1 MKTTLRDS
9 LKRTGNGTSPELLAT
24 ITLPTPLQ
32 KAEKTRDKSSERESV
47 PTHFSDR
54 NSDTEKETS
63 NMTAEQQAQQAQQS
77 QLNQMAAFQA
87 FMQQQQKPPSIDQL
101 VAPAALQGLA
111 LMQKINGALDAYE
124 ASVEVPSFSEELLSV
139 AAKTAIVAVVVG
151 GVVVGTVA
159 IVQAMA
165 PTPL

>member
-1 MKTTLRDS
+1 VKTTLRDS

-24 ITLPTPLQ
+24 ITPPTPLQ

-63 NMTAEQQAQQAQQS
+63 NMTAEQLQAQQS
-77 QLNQMAAFQA
+77 QQQMAAFQA

>member
-9 LKRTGNGTSPELLAT
+9 LKKTGNGTSPELLAT
-24 ITLPTPLQ
+24 ITPPTPLQ

-63 NMTAEQQAQQAQQS
+63 NMTAEQQSQQQQV
-77 QLNQMAAFQA
+77 AAFQA
-87 FMQQQQKPPSIDQL
+87 FMQQQQKPPTIDQL

>member
-9 LKRTGNGTSPELLAT
+9 LKKTGNGTSPELLAT
-24 ITLPTPLQ
+24 ITPPTPLQ

-63 NMTAEQQAQQAQQS
+63 NMTAEQLQAQQS
-77 QLNQMAAFQA
+77 QQQMAAFQA

>member
-24 ITLPTPLQ
+24 ITPPTPLQ

-63 NMTAEQQAQQAQQS
+63 NMTAEQLQAQQS
-77 QLNQMAAFQA
+77 QQQMAAFQA

>member
-1 MKTTLRDS
+1 VKTTLRDS
-9 LKRTGNGTSPELLAT
+9 LKKTGNGTSPELLAT
-24 ITLPTPLQ
+24 ITPPTPLQ

-63 NMTAEQQAQQAQQS
+63 NMTAEQQSQQQQV
-77 QLNQMAAFQA
+77 AAFQA
-87 FMQQQQKPPSIDQL
+87 FMQQQQKPPSIEQL

>member
-24 ITLPTPLQ
+24 ITPPTPLQ

-63 NMTAEQQAQQAQQS
+63 NMTAEQQSQQQQV
-77 QLNQMAAFQA
+77 AAFQA
-87 FMQQQQKPPSIDQL
+87 FMQQQQKPPSIEQL

>member
-9 LKRTGNGTSPELLAT
+9 LKKTGNGTSPELLAT
-24 ITLPTPLQ
+24 ITPPTPLQ

-63 NMTAEQQAQQAQQS
+63 NMTAEQQSQQQQV
-77 QLNQMAAFQA
+77 AAFQA
-87 FMQQQQKPPSIDQL
+87 FMQQQQKPPSIEQL

>member
-1 MKTTLRDS
+1 VKTTLRDS

-24 ITLPTPLQ
+24 ITPPTPLQ

-63 NMTAEQQAQQAQQS
+63 NMTAEQQSQQQQV
-77 QLNQMAAFQA
+77 AAFQA
-87 FMQQQQKPPSIDQL
+87 FMQQQQKPPSIEQL

>member
-1 MKTTLRDS
+1 
-9 LKRTGNGTSPELLAT
+9 
-24 ITLPTPLQ
+24 
-32 KAEKTRDKSSERESV
+32 
-47 PTHFSDR
+47 
-54 NSDTEKETS
+54 
-63 NMTAEQQAQQAQQS
+63 MTAEQLQAQQS
-77 QLNQMAAFQA
+77 QQQQMAAFQA

>member
-1 MKTTLRDS
+1 VKTTLRDS

-24 ITLPTPLQ
+24 ITPPQ

-63 NMTAEQQAQQAQQS
+63 NMTAEQLQAQQS
-77 QLNQMAAFQA
+77 QQQMAAFQA